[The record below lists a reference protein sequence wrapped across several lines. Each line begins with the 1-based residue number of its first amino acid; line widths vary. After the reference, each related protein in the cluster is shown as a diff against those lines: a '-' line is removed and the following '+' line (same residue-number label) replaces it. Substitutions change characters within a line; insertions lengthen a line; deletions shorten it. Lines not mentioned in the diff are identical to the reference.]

1 MSEPAG
7 DCGPG
12 RGPASRG
19 AGRGLAAPG
28 PALPPRLLAALPAL
42 PAAGTQAPPPPP
54 PLPYLFF
61 EPFAFFLV
69 SFPVG
74 FCISL
79 PLPACDT
86 LSLLFSLFCL
96 LWPPDCC
103 PGGARPPTG
112 PAAPGPAA
120 PLARS
125 GRRGPRAGAPGGRR
139 RPARS
144 MSGPGRR
151 GGRGGGDTGDG
162 GGGAVVARGDA
173 GGPGSSAGGAGS
185 GRRAGV
191 WRGSLCWSRAAGPP
205 SLSHHLFPPFPSGSI
220 SISLSPPAF
229 GKLYLHFPSPRI
241 PPPSS
246 SRTVCLWVA
255 PPGKVPSPSEK
266 KGMKGGGRPGR
277 APLGAPAPERGKEL
291 F

>member
-1 MSEPAG
+1 MGPVPPRGQLLQPPSHAEPGAPSRGCPFPRPLWAG
-7 DCGPG
+7 LGGVGVGAGWGLRPG
-12 RGPASRG
+12 QGSSLTRRG
-19 AGRGLAAPG
+19 AGPRGPG
-28 PALPPRLLAALPAL
+28 PRAPAPSARRAPRPPRGRDAGPA
-42 PAAGTQAPPPPP
+42 PPPP

-220 SISLSPPAF
+220 SISLSPPALDR
-229 GKLYLHFPSPRI
+229 KS
-241 PPPSS
+241 
-246 SRTVCLWVA
+246 VV
-255 PPGKVPSPSEK
+255 
-266 KGMKGGGRPGR
+266 
-277 APLGAPAPERGKEL
+277 
-291 F
+291 